1 MKTNLIDR
9 TKKFSL
15 DVISFVNKIEK
26 NNTNKILSSQLVRAA
41 TSIGANYRAA
51 LRAKSKADF
60 IYKIKIVEEEA
71 DETIYWL
78 ELIKET
84 NMILNANIDFILQEA
99 NELTAI
105 FSQISITSEIN
116 KKFKS

>member
-1 MKTNLIDR
+1 MKTDLIKR
-9 TKKFSL
+9 TKQFAL
-15 DVISFVNKIEK
+15 DVISLVNQIEK

-60 IYKIKIVEEEA
+60 IYKIKIVEEES

-84 NMILNANIDFILQEA
+84 NLKLNYNIDFILKESK
-99 NELTAI
+99 ELTAI
-105 FSQISITSEIN
+105 FSQIAITSKNNSKIN
-116 KKFKS
+116 S